1 MRLFSIVLIIL
12 SLTSCHVHKKSQV
25 KAENSTVTPP
35 IQKTET
41 TIEDKTNHEDEAVR
55 NFSIEAAT
63 DPLRLDFQAAEM
75 TGDMVLENTTD
86 RYNFAFNIRMLK
98 DSVIWMQ
105 LKKFG
110 LEGARILINKDSMYV
125 IDRIHRSYMKK
136 SWKEIQTQM
145 NAPVDF
151 NILYELIV
159 GNPYYMNMGKDS
171 IRSTENMKIIT
182 NRKDSNR
189 ITIGINAVFEQ
200 FISFMIEDLSK
211 NIYLKMDLA
220 DYKLL
225 YDKKKFSYLR
235 DLEIISNNVKLLY
248 INLSFNEV
256 KRNTKF
262 KIPFEIPV
270 GYKPMEP

>member
-1 MRLFSIVLIIL
+1 MRLFSIVLVIL
-12 SLTSCHVHKKSQV
+12 SLTSCHVHKKSQIN
-25 KAENSTVTPP
+25 AQDSTVTPP

-41 TIEDKTNHEDEAVR
+41 SSKDNTNKEEEPVSH
-55 NFSIEAAT
+55 FSIENAT
-63 DPLRLDFQAAEM
+63 NPLRLDFQSAEM
-75 TGDMVLENTTD
+75 TGEMVLENTTD
-86 RYNFAFNIRMLK
+86 RYNFAFNIRILK
-98 DSVIWMQ
+98 DSIIWMQ

-136 SWKEIQTQM
+136 SWQEIQTQM

-151 NILYELIV
+151 NILYELIA
-159 GNPYYMNMGKDS
+159 GNPYYMEMGKDS

-189 ITIGINAVFEQ
+189 ISIGINAVFEQ
-200 FISFMIEDLSK
+200 MISYMIEDLSK

-262 KIPFEIPV
+262 KFPFEIPV
-270 GYKPMEP
+270 GYKPMAP

>member
-1 MRLFSIVLIIL
+1 MRLFSIVLVIF
-12 SLTSCHVHKKSQV
+12 SLTSCHVHKKSQINV
-25 KAENSTVTPP
+25 QDSTVTPP

-41 TIEDKTNHEDEAVR
+41 FSKDTNKEEGPVSH
-55 NFSIEAAT
+55 FSIENAT
-63 DPLRLDFQAAEM
+63 NPLRLDFQSAEM

-86 RYNFAFNIRMLK
+86 RYNFAFNIRILK
-98 DSVIWMQ
+98 DSIIWMQ

-125 IDRIHRSYMKK
+125 IDRIHRSYMIK
-136 SWKEIQTQM
+136 SWQEIQTQM

-151 NILYELIV
+151 NILYELIA
-159 GNPYYMNMGKDS
+159 GNPYYMEMGKDS

-189 ITIGINAVFEQ
+189 ISIGINAVFEQ
-200 FISFMIEDLSK
+200 MISYMIEDLSK

-262 KIPFEIPV
+262 KFPFEIPV
-270 GYKPMEP
+270 GYKPMAP